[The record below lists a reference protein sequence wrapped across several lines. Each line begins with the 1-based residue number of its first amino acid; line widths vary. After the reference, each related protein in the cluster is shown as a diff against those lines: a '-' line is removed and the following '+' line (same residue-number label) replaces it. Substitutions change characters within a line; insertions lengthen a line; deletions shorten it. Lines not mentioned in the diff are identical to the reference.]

1 MLYVCLLSS
10 SSVSSSFSVGNLLVL
25 VCRRVSEALTQKTVA
40 MGIINR
46 FGRCI
51 LARQRVLRAAD
62 VVFRRIWDEDTSSYY
77 YGNVV
82 TGETSWTR
90 SKVYLSKEREPP
102 VLRTEEVQ
110 ESTGAAA
117 VGAAE
122 GSARGGAG
130 GSGGGGVGGG
140 GSNSSKKRSPRRNRV

>member
-1 MLYVCLLSS
+1 
-10 SSVSSSFSVGNLLVL
+10 
-25 VCRRVSEALTQKTVA
+25 VCRRVREALTQKTVA
-40 MGIINR
+40 VGIINR
-46 FGRCI
+46 FGRSI

-90 SKVYLSKEREPP
+90 SRVYLSKECEPP
-102 VLRTEEVQ
+102 VLRNEEVQ

-117 VGAAE
+117 AVIVVAE
-122 GSARGGAG
+122 GSAR
-130 GSGGGGVGGG
+130 SGCGGG
-140 GSNSSKKRSPRRNRV
+140 GSSSSSSSKKRSPRRNRV

>member
-1 MLYVCLLSS
+1 
-10 SSVSSSFSVGNLLVL
+10 
-25 VCRRVSEALTQKTVA
+25 VCRRVREALTQKTVA
-40 MGIINR
+40 VGIINR
-46 FGRCI
+46 FGRSI

-90 SKVYLSKEREPP
+90 SRVYLSKEREPP
-102 VLRTEEVQ
+102 VLRNEEVQ

-117 VGAAE
+117 AAVIVVAE
-122 GSARGGAG
+122 GSAR
-130 GSGGGGVGGG
+130 SGCGG
-140 GSNSSKKRSPRRNRV
+140 GSSSSSSSKKRSPRRNRV